1 MANEL
6 EQLKKF
12 TDIVADTGDI
22 DEIKK
27 TKPTDATTNPSLL
40 LKAAGQAQYSYLVE
54 DAIQYGLKHGKDEK
68 NRVAVILDR
77 LSINFGKEIT
87 KIVPGLVSTEVD
99 ARLSF
104 DEEGTYK
111 KAHQLIKMYKEV
123 GVSQD
128 RILIKIASTWEG
140 LKAAERLEKEGIHV
154 NLTLLF
160 SMAQAIVA
168 ANAKATLISPFV
180 GRIYDWYVEKTGK
193 KSFPPHEDP
202 GVKSVT
208 EIYEYFKTI
217 GSKTIVMGASFRNK
231 AQVLALAGCDKL
243 TIAPELLHELSASHG
258 TVTRVLK
265 PEHKLDKSKE
275 IHLDEKTFRWQLNED
290 AMATEKLA
298 EGIRKFAADTVKLE
312 KVIQEK
318 IKAAQKSSKL

>member
-1 MANEL
+1 
-6 EQLKKF
+6 
-12 TDIVADTGDI
+12 
-22 DEIKK
+22 
-27 TKPTDATTNPSLL
+27 LL
-40 LKAAGQAQYSYLVE
+40 LKASGDSRYAYLVD
-54 DAIQYGLKHGKDEK
+54 DAIQYGLKQKDEK
-68 NRVAVILDR
+68 HRISAILDR

-104 DEEGTYK
+104 DEERTYQ

-140 LKAAERLEKEGIHV
+140 LKAAERLEKDGIHV

-168 ANAKATLISPFV
+168 ANSKATLISPFV

-208 EIYEYFKTI
+208 AIYNYYKAI
-217 GSKTIVMGASFRNK
+217 GSKTVIMGASFRNK

-243 TIAPELLHELSASHG
+243 TVSPELLHELRAAHG
-258 TVTRVLK
+258 TVTPALK
-265 PEHKLDKSKE
+265 PDQKLDKSKE

-290 AMATEKLA
+290 AMATEKLS

-312 KVIQEK
+312 KAIHEK
-318 IKAAQKSSKL
+318 IKTAQKSSKL